1 MRRLRSDLLLV
12 RLPPFPDY
20 LEFRDVFEVDGVP
33 IRDRAERITKLF
45 LNSTSPDHAQLEKV
59 LSESARY
66 NVGNIPRTM
75 NTPLVTLSFLAPD
88 VQKRSRF
95 RRVGN
100 EQPRLGS
107 NAALSERR
115 ADAFLVPSGTWTI
128 AFDERSRPTVIRRG
142 SGADFAAQGKFW
154 VDPATGAVLASEL
167 LLPSSSVTATVVV
180 SYQSEPLLGFRV
192 PVAMDER
199 YRTPYERVDAF
210 ASYGRFR
217 QFQVKTEQ
225 TIGKPPGR

>member
-1 MRRLRSDLLLV
+1 MRPQSVELGTLQS
-12 RLPPFPDY
+12 
-20 LEFRDVFEVDGVP
+20 
-33 IRDRAERITKLF
+33 IR
-45 LNSTSPDHAQLEKV
+45 PV
-59 LSESARY
+59 
-66 NVGNIPRTM
+66 NIRPGET
-75 NTPLVTLSFLAPD
+75 
-88 VQKRSRF
+88 
-95 RRVGN
+95 
-100 EQPRLGS
+100 RLG
-107 NAALSERR
+107 
-115 ADAFLVPSGTWTI
+115 T
-128 AFDERSRPTVIRRG
+128 
-142 SGADFAAQGKFW
+142 
-154 VDPATGAVLASEL
+154 ATGAVLASEL